1 MMITIMM
8 ILLLFFRFGNRNF
21 PRNGEGPGGG
31 YGGGDGGE
39 RDDGNDS

>member
-8 ILLLFFRFGNRNF
+8 ILLLLFRFGARSF
-21 PRNGEGPGGG
+21 PRIGEGHGGG